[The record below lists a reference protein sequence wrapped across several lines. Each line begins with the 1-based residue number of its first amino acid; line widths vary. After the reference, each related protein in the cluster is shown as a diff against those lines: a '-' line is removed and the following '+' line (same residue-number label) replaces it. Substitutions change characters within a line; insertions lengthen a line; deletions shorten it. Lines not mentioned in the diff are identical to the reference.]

1 MERRDVRGRQLVQ
14 RGVLG
19 VLEPGLD
26 EDAVLGL
33 QLEVLGDVV
42 DDDRLRKVAAELRDV
57 LR

>member
-1 MERRDVRGRQLVQ
+1 VQ